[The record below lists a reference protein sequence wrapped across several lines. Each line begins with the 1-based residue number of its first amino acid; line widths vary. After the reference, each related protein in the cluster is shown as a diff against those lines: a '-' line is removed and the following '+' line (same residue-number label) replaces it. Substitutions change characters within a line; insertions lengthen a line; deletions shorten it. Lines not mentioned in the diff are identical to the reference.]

1 MKYICAED
9 FFRQAASAKRL
20 SREEEKEY
28 ALRMKAGDREAGQ
41 LLTDSY
47 LPVLAAYLKQHV
59 RQPSLQLVYLGLQT
73 LESAVSTFDFQSEC
87 PTFSHELAG
96 RVKRAVARYIADST
110 L

>member
-28 ALRMKAGDREAGQ
+28 ALRMKAGDREAEQ
-41 LLTDSY
+41 MILTESY

-73 LESAVSTFDFQSEC
+73 LESAVSTFDF
-87 PTFSHELAG
+87 
-96 RVKRAVARYIADST
+96 
-110 L
+110 